1 MRDSVCPRLLHV
13 YFLSHYT
20 YTPLSLALLSQI
32 LSLTILIALAEPE
45 WLACMT
51 VLAAVCFL
59 LNTYW
64 HLEFLDGPCG
74 VLPNHVRLKTWVID
88 GVA

>member
-1 MRDSVCPRLLHV
+1 MRDSVCPA
-13 YFLSHYT
+13 FYT
-20 YTPLSLALLSQI
+20 SIFYLTIHIPLSLALLSQI

-64 HLEFLDGPCG
+64 HLEFLDGPSG
-74 VLPNHVRLKTWVID
+74 VLPNHVRLKTWGID